1 MDTETVETEI
11 LPESIEF
18 TLDDEDEY
26 ENEAEGLLASAD
38 EVATKLDLA
47 RAYLDMEDPDGA
59 RSILQEV
66 IDEGDEEQKSEAQ
79 SLISKIA

>member
-1 MDTETVETEI
+1 MDAEASEAEH

-18 TLDDEDEY
+18 TLDDALEDE
-26 ENEAEGLLASAD
+26 AQSEGLLASTD

-47 RAYLDMEDPDGA
+47 RAYLDMEDPEGA

-66 IDEGDEEQKSEAQ
+66 LEEGNEEQKNEAE
-79 SLISKIA
+79 SLISNIA